1 MPRSRE
7 GDTEDGVARQNAGD
21 GVRILFGGDATS
33 IGRTEG
39 LLREGRFSELWND
52 AREVVVQHDY
62 ALCNLESPLS
72 DQGSP
77 IAKVGPHLRG
87 RPEFARLLKEWGFAA
102 VSLANNH
109 VMDFGASALR
119 ETLEVCAEAD
129 LGVFGAGSDAA
140 AAECAHRVEIRGQR
154 ISFIAGAEEE
164 FSIAGKNR
172 WGAASLDPVSM
183 YYRII
188 RERDW
193 ADWVIVVF
201 HGGNEYYALPRPGL
215 QKLCRFLVSAGAD
228 VVVGHH
234 PHVPGGYERWEGGLI
249 AYSLGNLLFDGG
261 ASPREGWGS
270 GLLLST
276 TLTPGEPPRAHWFPY
291 VQWADGVSGVRL
303 RAGQEE
309 EGAIMTLEGLRK
321 VIESPG
327 AMEASWSQYCHRER
341 NRAWVPFLALGRGR
355 IIGKLVRAALT
366 ARLLPGH
373 GWAMNVLNRVRCESH
388 REHFLAAAE
397 EELRRP

>member
-1 MPRSRE
+1 VTPARGSDAEEGGAREDSR
-7 GDTEDGVARQNAGD
+7 D
-21 GVRILFGGDATS
+21 GVRILFGGDVTS

-39 LLREGRFSELWND
+39 FLRKGRFSELWND
-52 AREVVVQHDY
+52 TRDVVARHDY

-72 DQGSP
+72 HGGSP

-87 RPEFARLLKEWGFAA
+87 RPELARFLKEWGFAA

-119 ETLEVCAEAD
+119 ETLEVCAEVNLEA
-129 LGVFGAGSDAA
+129 FGAGSHAA
-140 AAECAHRVEIRGQR
+140 AAERAHRVEIRGQR
-154 ISFIAGAEEE
+154 LSFIAGAEEE

-172 WGAASLDPVSM
+172 SGAASLDPISM

-188 RERDW
+188 GERDW

-201 HGGNEYYALPRPGL
+201 HGGNEYYPLPRPGL
-215 QKLCRFLVSAGAD
+215 QKLCRFFVSAGAD

-276 TLTPGEPPRAHWFPY
+276 TLEPGTTPKGEWFPY
-291 VQWADGVSGVRL
+291 VQWADGASGVKARD
-303 RAGQEE
+303 AEE
-309 EGAIMTLEGLRK
+309 EETAIMTLEGLRK

-327 AMEASWSQYCHRER
+327 ELETSWSQYCHRER
-341 NRAWVPFLALGRGR
+341 NRAWVPFLAPWRGR
-355 IIGKLVRAALT
+355 IIGKLVRAALG

-373 GWAMNVLNRVRCESH
+373 DWAMNVLNRVRCESH